1 MRPQLVVAFEM
12 RLYWPTNEI
21 EKDMAMI
28 TLYGGPTPN
37 ARKITIALFEMGLEW
52 QLETIDILAGDQLT
66 SEFLALN
73 PNNKTPVIVDD
84 DGPHGP
90 GFVLWESGAILL
102 YLAEKTGCFLPAD
115 PVKRAI
121 CWQWLMFQVSGVG
134 PMFGQEI
141 HFTHYA
147 KDRHE
152 YATERYTREAD
163 RLMMVLD
170 KRLGEAE
177 WLAGEAYTI
186 ADMAM
191 LPYLPRRLA
200 EKAGRYPNIERW
212 ASAMRAR
219 PAVVE
224 GLNVGVARAETV
236 AGGLQ
241 GFTDVH
247 RAILWGDR
255 QHVAR

>member
-1 MRPQLVVAFEM
+1 
-12 RLYWPTNEI
+12 
-21 EKDMAMI
+21 MI

-37 ARKITIALFEMGLEW
+37 SRKIAIALLEMDLAW
-52 QLETIDILAGDQLT
+52 QVEPIDILAGDQLT
-66 SEFLALN
+66 PEFLALN

-84 DGPHGP
+84 QGPHGP
-90 GFVLWESGAILL
+90 GFILWETGAILL
-102 YLAEKTGCFLPAD
+102 YLAEKTGGFLPAD
-115 PVKRAI
+115 PAPRAT
-121 CWQWLMFQVSGVG
+121 CWQWLMFQVSGIG
-134 PMFGQEI
+134 PMFGQEV

-152 YATERYTREAD
+152 YAIARYSREVD

-177 WLAGEAYTI
+177 WLAGDDYSI

-191 LPYLPRRLA
+191 LPYLPRQLA
-200 EKAGRYPNIERW
+200 EKAGRFPNVERW
-212 ASAMRAR
+212 AAVMFAR
-219 PAVVE
+219 PAVAE
-224 GLNVGVARAETV
+224 GMKFGVARAETI
-236 AGGLQ
+236 AGGLT
-241 GFTDVH
+241 GFTDEH